1 MKNKFLPIILLVL
14 AIIVLFLVNLKYKKH
29 NLNKVI
35 EACVV
40 AQKQTSKN
48 FNVNEAKKYCE
59 KEIKAR
65 MNE

>member
-14 AIIVLFLVNLKYKKH
+14 AIIVLFLVNLKYKNH

-35 EACVV
+35 EECVV

-48 FNVNEAKKYCE
+48 FNINEAKKYCE

>member
-1 MKNKFLPIILLVL
+1 MKNKFLHIILLVL
-14 AIIVLFLVNLKYKKH
+14 AIIVLFLVNLKYKNH

-48 FNVNEAKKYCE
+48 LNINEAKKYCE

>member
-40 AQKQTSKN
+40 AQKQTLKN
-48 FNVNEAKKYCE
+48 FNIDDAKKYCE
-59 KEIKAR
+59 KEIRKR
-65 MNE
+65 MED

>member
-1 MKNKFLPIILLVL
+1 MKNKFLPIILVVL
-14 AIIVLFLVNLKYKKH
+14 AIIVLFLRNLKYKNH

-48 FNVNEAKKYCE
+48 FNINEAKKYCE

>member
-14 AIIVLFLVNLKYKKH
+14 AIIVLFLVNLKYKNH

-48 FNVNEAKKYCE
+48 FNINEAKKYCE

-65 MNE
+65 LNA

>member
-1 MKNKFLPIILLVL
+1 MKNKILSTVL
-14 AIIVLFLVNLKYKKH
+14 LILAVVILFLVNLKYKNH

-48 FNVNEAKKYCE
+48 FNINEAKKYCE

>member
-48 FNVNEAKKYCE
+48 FNINEAKKYCE

>member
-14 AIIVLFLVNLKYKKH
+14 AIIVLFLVNLKYKNH

-48 FNVNEAKKYCE
+48 FNINEAKKYCE

-65 MNE
+65 INE

>member
-14 AIIVLFLVNLKYKKH
+14 AIIVLFLVNLKYKNH

-48 FNVNEAKKYCE
+48 FNINEAKKYFE

>member
-14 AIIVLFLVNLKYKKH
+14 AIIVLFLVNLKYKNH

-40 AQKQTSKN
+40 AQKQTSESFDIN
-48 FNVNEAKKYCE
+48 AAKKFCE
-59 KEIKAR
+59 EEIRKKD
-65 MNE
+65 

>member
-14 AIIVLFLVNLKYKKH
+14 AIIVLFLVNLKYKNH

-40 AQKQTSKN
+40 AQKQTSEN
-48 FNVNEAKKYCE
+48 FNIYEAKKYCE

>member
-1 MKNKFLPIILLVL
+1 MKNKILSTVL
-14 AIIVLFLVNLKYKKH
+14 LILAVIVLFLVNLKYKKH

-48 FNVNEAKKYCE
+48 FNIDEAKNYCE
-59 KEIKAR
+59 KEIKTR
-65 MNE
+65 MNK

>member
-14 AIIVLFLVNLKYKKH
+14 AIIVLFLVNLKYKNH

-35 EACVV
+35 EAFVV

-48 FNVNEAKKYCE
+48 FNINEAKKYCE

>member
-14 AIIVLFLVNLKYKKH
+14 AIIVLFLVNLKYKNH

-48 FNVNEAKKYCE
+48 FNINEAKKYCE

>member
-14 AIIVLFLVNLKYKKH
+14 AIIVLFLVNLKYKNH

-40 AQKQTSKN
+40 AQKQTLKN

>member
-1 MKNKFLPIILLVL
+1 MKNKILSTVL
-14 AIIVLFLVNLKYKKH
+14 LILAVIVLYLVNLKYKEH

-48 FNVNEAKKYCE
+48 FNINEAKKYCE

>member
-40 AQKQTSKN
+40 AQKQTLKN
-48 FNVNEAKKYCE
+48 FNIDEAKKYCE
-59 KEIKAR
+59 KEIRKR
-65 MNE
+65 MED

>member
-14 AIIVLFLVNLKYKKH
+14 AIIVLFLVNLKYKNH

-48 FNVNEAKKYCE
+48 FNIYEAKKYCE

>member
-14 AIIVLFLVNLKYKKH
+14 AIIVLFLVNLKYKNH

>member
-14 AIIVLFLVNLKYKKH
+14 AIIVLFLVNLKYKNH

-40 AQKQTSKN
+40 VQKQTSKN
-48 FNVNEAKKYCE
+48 FNINEAKKYCE

>member
-14 AIIVLFLVNLKYKKH
+14 SIIVLFLVNLKYKNH

-40 AQKQTSKN
+40 EQNKT
-48 FNVNEAKKYCE
+48 AK
-59 KEIKAR
+59 IIDR
-65 MNE
+65 ILLI

>member
-14 AIIVLFLVNLKYKKH
+14 AIIVLFLVNLKYKNH
-29 NLNKVI
+29 NMNKVI

-48 FNVNEAKKYCE
+48 FNINEAKKYCE

>member
-1 MKNKFLPIILLVL
+1 MKNKFLPVILLVL
-14 AIIVLFLVNLKYKKH
+14 AIIVLFLVNLKYKNH

-48 FNVNEAKKYCE
+48 FNINEAKKYCE